1 MWLYFLS
8 GVLTLLIQKLCNSR
22 IFPAQH
28 LHPGLHNSRRK
39 ERSLSLK
46 RAGRRAQTDKCLHT
60 LCTDTHTNTS
70 ASAHW
75 EAYPPP
81 SSFASH
87 SLARSCNRDS
97 YIRRIFSGPRLLQR
111 GKTSLCHN
119 ASHDHT
125 SPELNVWER
134 SRLMT
139 CILNQILPLLLNG
152 FYLLRVLHV
161 CVYELAVGC
170 WNDGY
175 WWRVSFGGSAAVSKA
190 DYCSD
195 ETHWGADEEGKAQLC
210 HG

>member
-87 SLARSCNRDS
+87 SLARPCNRDS

-125 SPELNVWER
+125 SPELNVWEKQINDLHFESDSSSSAEWVLPAACVACVCIR
-134 SRLMT
+134 ACGWVLEWWILMT
-139 CILNQILPLLLNG
+139 S
-152 FYLLRVLHV
+152 
-161 CVYELAVGC
+161 EL
-170 WNDGY
+170 
-175 WWRVSFGGSAAVSKA
+175 WRQRGSI
-190 DYCSD
+190 
-195 ETHWGADEEGKAQLC
+195 
-210 HG
+210 